1 MRKKLFLLPLL
12 ALGLLFASCGDKTNN
27 NDNNNEGGNTP
38 VAGQAL
44 TLNLLNFDQLEGWI
58 GLPLATVEAQLLQMG
73 FTPME
78 DDEKEEES
86 FMYMKIDYT
95 TMSGY
100 LCGLFADD
108 GNIINVE
115 MIYEAANAT
124 STLGTTVA
132 TFKKYAE
139 IQNQTYASR
148 EAIYSEGTIFY
159 SDSEEG
165 DGTEWDY
172 GYYDAFVNALNSLTQ
187 HNNVSIGWAEMFTDY
202 FAVQTMAG
210 YENGEGQQSM
220 FVGVYVADNSSYY
233 NRLP

>member
-100 LCGLFADD
+100 LCALIADD

-159 SDSEEG
+159 SDSEES
-165 DGTEWDY
+165 DGTEMSY
-172 GYYDAFVNALNSLTQ
+172 ESYDALANALNSLTQ
-187 HNNVSIGWAEMFTDY
+187 HNNVSIGWGETFTDY

-210 YENGEGQQSM
+210 YGIEDGQQSM
-220 FVGVYVADNSSYY
+220 FVAIFVADNSSYY

>member
-1 MRKKLFLLPLL
+1 MKKKLFLLPFL
-12 ALGLLFASCGDKTNN
+12 ALGLMFAACDNKTNN
-27 NDNNNEGGNTP
+27 EDNPSGDTP
-38 VAGQAL
+38 AAGQAL

-58 GLPLATVEAQLLQMG
+58 GQSPATVEAQLLQMG
-73 FTPME
+73 FTPYQ

-86 FMYMKIDYT
+86 YMYMKIDYA

-100 LCGLFADD
+100 MCGLFAED
-108 GNIINVE
+108 GSIINVE

-139 IQNQTYASR
+139 LQNQTYASR
-148 EAIYSEGTIFY
+148 EVLNSEGFIFY

-165 DGTEWDY
+165 DGTDMSYET
-172 GYYDAFVNALNSLTQ
+172 YDALANALNSLSQ
-187 HNNVSIGWAEMFTDY
+187 HNNVSIGWGETFTNY
-202 FAVQTMAG
+202 FAVETMAG

-220 FVGVYVADNSSYY
+220 FVGVFVADNSSYY
-233 NRLP
+233 GR